1 MIQNYIDKIDN
12 HNWNDS
18 KLKSALTLAVYINCG
33 LIEFAKSLGSELTI
47 DIENIINNLI
57 AVDNKQHHKEL

>member
-18 KLKSALTLAVYINCG
+18 KLKSALILAVYCNYG
-33 LIEFAKSLGSELTI
+33 LIEFSRSVGAELPI
-47 DIENIINNLI
+47 DIESIINNLI
-57 AVDNKQHHKEL
+57 SVDNPS